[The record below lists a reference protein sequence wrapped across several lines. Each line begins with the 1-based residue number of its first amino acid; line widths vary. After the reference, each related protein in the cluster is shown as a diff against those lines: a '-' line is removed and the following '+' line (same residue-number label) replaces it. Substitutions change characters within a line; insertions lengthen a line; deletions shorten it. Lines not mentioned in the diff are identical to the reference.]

1 MTENEEQT
9 ELIEQTEV
17 RYCYY
22 TVFFRHKNRFF
33 KKKFEIL
40 RVFDNF

>member
-17 RYCYY
+17 RYCYN

-33 KKKFEIL
+33 KKKIRNFES
-40 RVFDNF
+40 F